1 MSSKNMLPLPKDK
14 KDRRRASIKHKNTNN
29 TTSSLSQEMQIL
41 KNRSIVISRNKIS
54 EKFKNSNDLSELS
67 TIRSNYE
74 KQLIIIDSTLNL
86 LIQSKLDNLK
96 KSIDLIDESTIKLSM
111 FSNTMISVNTKI
123 NNTNTDISKYPYLKR
138 VHNIRDNLTQVI
150 NQIEYF
156 NQVPEKCKTLLL
168 TLKTLDLSN
177 TTQQLK
183 DIFLESIQ
191 LESLRVGL
199 IMELKQ
205 TEVSL
210 KSSVTKYLSPVT
222 ELVNTIILKIFIFIK
237 GTGSSNS
244 FNDKQQTAAGED
256 TLLPSLDDSQS
267 APPRDFI
274 DLAIVTPADLVGYLE
289 IIGW

>member
-1 MSSKNMLPLPKDK
+1 M
-14 KDRRRASIKHKNTNN
+14 
-29 TTSSLSQEMQIL
+29 
-41 KNRSIVISRNKIS
+41 
-54 EKFKNSNDLSELS
+54 
-67 TIRSNYE
+67 
-74 KQLIIIDSTLNL
+74 
-86 LIQSKLDNLK
+86 
-96 KSIDLIDESTIKLSM
+96 
-111 FSNTMISVNTKI
+111 
-123 NNTNTDISKYPYLKR
+123 KR

-222 ELVNTIILKIFIFIK
+222 EVVNNIILKIFIFIK